1 MSYHTDL
8 LEQAEHLAG
17 RERRRPRQAS
27 LRRSVSASYYA
38 LFHLLIDEAVGRM
51 FRGND
56 RAALRDCMARAFG
69 HRDMLGVARQFASNG
84 IAPKLD
90 PALNG
95 LSLPPE
101 LVTVAKTFLDLQQ
114 ARHEA
119 DYDRAARFTRPQAL
133 ELFQQARQAFS
144 DWRQVRGS
152 PQADAFLA
160 ALLAY
165 GSLRGG

>member
-1 MSYHTDL
+1 MSLHIDL

-17 RERRRPRQAS
+17 RERGRPRQAS

-38 LFHLLIDEAVGRM
+38 LFHMLIDEAVGRM
-51 FRGND
+51 FR
-56 RAALRDCMARAFG
+56 REALRDCMARAFS

-84 IAPKLD
+84 IAPKLG

-95 LSLPPE
+95 LSLQPE
-101 LVTVAKTFLDLQQ
+101 LVTVAKALLDLQQ

-119 DYDRAARFTRPQAL
+119 DYDRAARFTRPQAF

>member
-8 LEQAEHLAG
+8 LEQAEHLAR

-38 LFHLLIDEAVGRM
+38 LYHMLIDEAVARM
-51 FRGND
+51 FRGGD
-56 RAALRDCMARAFG
+56 RSALRDCMARAFS
-69 HRDMLGVARQFASNG
+69 HQNMLKVARQFASK
-84 IAPKLD
+84 AVASKLN

-95 LSLPPE
+95 QLPRPE
-101 LVTVAKTFLDLQQ
+101 LVIVAKAFLDLQQ

-119 DYDRAARFTRPQAL
+119 DYDRAARFARPQAL
-133 ELFQQARQAFS
+133 ELLQQTRKAFLG
-144 DWRQVRGS
+144 WQRVRGS

-160 ALLAY
+160 ALLAFD
-165 GSLRGG
+165 SLRGG

>member
-8 LEQAEHLAG
+8 LEQAEHLAR
-17 RERRRPRQAS
+17 RERKRPRQAS

-38 LFHLLIDEAVGRM
+38 LFHLLVDEAVGRM

-56 RAALRDCMARAFG
+56 RAALRDCMARAFS
-69 HRDMLGVARQFASNG
+69 HRDMFAVARQFASGG
-84 IAPKLD
+84 ISAKLL
-90 PALNG
+90 PSLNG
-95 LSLPPE
+95 LSPQPE
-101 LVTVAKTFLDLQQ
+101 LIVVAEAFCDLQQ

-119 DYDRAARFTRPQAL
+119 DYNRAGRFTRRQAL
-133 ELFQQARQAFS
+133 GLQQRARHAFS
-144 DWRQVRGS
+144 EWRKVRTS
-152 PQADAFLA
+152 LQADAFLA

>member
-1 MSYHTDL
+1 MSLHTDL
-8 LEQAEHLAG
+8 LEQAEHLAR

-38 LFHLLIDEAVGRM
+38 LYRMLIDEAAVRM
-51 FRGND
+51 FRGSD

-84 IAPKLD
+84 ISPKLA

-95 LSLPPE
+95 LPLQPE
-101 LVTVAKTFLDLQQ
+101 IVTAAKAFLDLQQ

-133 ELFQQARQAFS
+133 ELFQQTRQAFA

-152 PQADAFLA
+152 TQAGVFLA
-160 ALLAY
+160 ALLTY